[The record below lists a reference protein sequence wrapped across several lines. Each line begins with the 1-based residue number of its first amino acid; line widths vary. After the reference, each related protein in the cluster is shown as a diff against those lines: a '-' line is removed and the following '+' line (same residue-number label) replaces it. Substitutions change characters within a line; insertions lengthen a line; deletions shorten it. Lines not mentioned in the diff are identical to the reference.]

1 MVVAQGGRK
10 RSFRSTAVTQV
21 SALVIPE
28 YLLYLWASRA
38 VMVQSAGDGPARQ
51 NGQSPAPK
59 SVVAIYQIWDFCEA
73 DSILAPRGQPAT
85 RGRDATAYAKAFVA
99 ASRDCLNRA
108 LSARRCVEGARRAH
122 WFALIASL

>member
-10 RSFRSTAVTQV
+10 RSFRSTAVTPV

-73 DSILAPRGQPAT
+73 DSWHRVASQPRGGVMRRPMQ
-85 RGRDATAYAKAFVA
+85 RRL
-99 ASRDCLNRA
+99 SRRH
-108 LSARRCVEGARRAH
+108 GI
-122 WFALIASL
+122 ALIGLLVRDGVWRARDERIGSLS